1 VSRWL
6 ALAVLGSTACSS
18 HHAAATVDASDTP
31 DAGLPAAI
39 ATGDFP
45 HPLDKTFIRGL
56 QTWLDDAAFETK
68 WQGMLASPID
78 FLGGADSAFHADL
91 ASLATPLPGGLVLC
105 HGDAKLDNF
114 GWTLAGSAA
123 VFSDSDFDDAGQCPA
138 AADALHFLA
147 ATDLIFHDAALDE
160 AALAAYVNTVRS
172 PDAAIAIDPAT
183 EPDWPTLRKQ
193 GVDKDAQNNNSTI
206 KLGGDIVAATPEE
219 RAALSALVAGD
230 SRFPANLYDVA
241 RELRT
246 TGGSAGFR
254 RYWLLM
260 DEATHPRTILEVK
273 ELGTPGTEFGPHQMT
288 YDGPDRMDVL
298 EQFWWQLTAPASNFE
313 VSVLGASF
321 VVRDRYAR
329 QNPDATKL
337 TASQALDVTIAE
349 ASLLALRHRD
359 AWQGI
364 DPDALEAWLRASA
377 ATVTTRWR
385 LAWAQ

>member
-1 VSRWL
+1 MTFRL
-6 ALAVLGSTACSS
+6 AFVALVAAACSS
-18 HHAAATVDASDTP
+18 SHPSVTPDASP
-31 DAGLPAAI
+31 ADAGLPAAI
-39 ATGDFP
+39 VAGDFP
-45 HPLDKTFIRGL
+45 HALDKAFIRSL

-68 WQGMLASPID
+68 WRAMLASPID

-91 ASLATPLPGGLVLC
+91 ASLATPLPGGLVIC

-138 AADALHFLA
+138 AADALHFLV

-172 PDAAIAIDPAT
+172 PDAAVAIDPAT
-183 EPDWPTLRKQ
+183 EPDWPTLRTQ
-193 GVDKDAQNNNSTI
+193 GVDKDAQNNNTI
-206 KLGGDIVAATPEE
+206 KLGGDIIAPTPEE
-219 RAALSALVAGD
+219 RAALAALVAGD
-230 SRFPANLYDVA
+230 SRFPANLYDIA

-260 DEATHPRTILEVK
+260 DDDTHPRTILEVK
-273 ELGTPGTEFGPHQMT
+273 EMGTPGTEFGPHQVT

-298 EQFWWQLTAPASNFE
+298 EQFWWQMTAPANDFE
-313 VSVLGASF
+313 VTVLGASF

-329 QNPDATKL
+329 QNPDSTKL

-359 AWQGI
+359 AWQGV

-377 ATVTTRWR
+377 ATVTARWR

>member
-1 VSRWL
+1 MPD
-6 ALAVLGSTACSS
+6 AV
-18 HHAAATVDASDTP
+18 V

-39 ATGDFP
+39 AAGDFP
-45 HPLDKTFIRGL
+45 HALDKAFIRGL

-68 WQGMLASPID
+68 WQAMLAAPIA

-138 AADALHFLA
+138 AADALHFLV
-147 ATDLIFHDAALDE
+147 ATDLIFHDSALDE
-160 AALAAYVNTVRS
+160 AALAAYIDTVRS

-183 EPDWPTLRKQ
+183 EPDWPALRTQ
-193 GVDKDAQNNNSTI
+193 GVDKDTHNNDSTI
-206 KLGGDIVAATPEE
+206 TLGGDVIAPTTDEQ
-219 RAALSALVAGD
+219 AALSALVAGD
-230 SRFPANLYDVA
+230 PRFPANLIDSA

-254 RYWLLM
+254 RYWLLV
-260 DEATHPRTILEVK
+260 DDATHPRTILEAK
-273 ELGTPGTEFGPHQMT
+273 ELGTPGTEFGPHDLT
-288 YDGPDRMDVL
+288 YDGPDRLDVL
-298 EQFWWQLTAPASNFE
+298 KAFWWQVSAPASDFE
-313 VSVLGASF
+313 VSLLGSTF

-329 QNPDATKL
+329 QNPDPTTL
-337 TASQALDVTIAE
+337 TASQALDVTVAE
-349 ASLLALRHRD
+349 ASLLASRHRD
-359 AWQGI
+359 AWEGV
-364 DPDALEAWLRASA
+364 DPDALAGWLRASA
-377 ATVTTRWR
+377 ATVTARWR